1 MEQLY
6 KNILLDQP
14 LKIKVE
20 TRNEFEDSLFKEVY
34 NEAAENVFS
43 IIQNSKSK
51 DLEIKFYND
60 VQDYNNIIAFTG
72 DRGVGKTSAMIS
84 FVNEL
89 AGLNTHGDDKYT
101 DITASFEKISK
112 EKSKFT
118 ILKVIEPSNFVKG
131 ERLFEIVISNMF
143 GHIKEIF
150 EKSSKAVDKNDIN
163 EIYGLMDEVF
173 SSLRVMYSDKRDIL
187 GKQIDIGSGLEALEQ
202 LSVREKLKCSFN
214 RLVDKYLKLYN
225 TYELNKGKDYEI
237 YKNTFLVIPI
247 DDLDMNMENGYE
259 MAEEIRKY
267 LVTKNVIVTM
277 AINVGQFTKIVQ
289 QEYTRSLKLLVDKNL
304 LNNDPS
310 DMAAKYITKLIPT
323 NRRIVLPSFDIHN
336 IANITIEC
344 KTESD
349 DTKTEVIYLVDY
361 FLKKIYKTTGI
372 MLIKNDSK
380 SHEIIPANL
389 RELNYL
395 NQLLKDMEE
404 GISKKSTRN
413 ILYESKENEN
423 TRSQLAR
430 NLEKF
435 EDYLIRNFINSDM
448 PKSYSDILLE
458 LMKQTSENMN
468 KYLVRVLVGS
478 EEDITDNKKIIT
490 ISKNAVDSN
499 DKEIKLR
506 VSTIKE
512 IASPDAFPLNIS
524 IGDVLFIL
532 QQLSVQKSDYQT
544 RKFIA
549 GIRIVY
555 SMRIIRHIFIEDNR
569 LMARRILGEFLYN
582 TESNKLLPLEKDSGD
597 RRDMFIVRN
606 VSIQEYVKN
615 AISDNNYLNC
625 LISRFTV
632 INNENTFD
640 NPRSR
645 DAYKDNYIS
654 SYEYIYTGGATNNI
668 VINVTSF
675 ILNLL
680 DLDIINNRLDLK
692 RDDVFKASY
701 ETWVSENIAVL
712 PVWSLDFIEQF
723 FKKIGRMTELS
734 LKENKE
740 VVASVKINSE
750 PITSHVQESMNSGE
764 NVTKTSDTVSK
775 QDSNPAPDTIQSPA
789 TETYVANTEATV
801 EKNKSENTKSYVYY
815 IGKFLEAIKK
825 TIENIT
831 CENKHLHESNLV
843 EAYTK
848 NPVLY
853 PGLLES
859 PTDKEFAEI
868 LEKLWNTKDYKIKVK
883 NIQILKSEVKF
894 KNYEET
900 LIKVIEKLCSV
911 KPTNLKLITESEKL
925 KVLDISNEKPRRG
938 QGKERKPL
946 SSIKDDNGNSKG
958 LYLKTKFSDEKILEL
973 CQTAMEVTGN
983 KKEDFKLIYE

>member
-20 TRNEFEDSLFKEVY
+20 TRHEFKDSLFKEVY

-60 VQDYNNIIAFTG
+60 VNDYNNIIAFTG

-84 FVNEL
+84 FVNAL
-89 AGLNTHGDDKYT
+89 AGLNTHGDDK
-101 DITASFEKISK
+101 DNDKTASFEKIKK

-150 EKSSKAVDKNDIN
+150 EQSSRAVDKNEIN

-202 LSVREKLKCSFN
+202 LSVREKLKSSFN

-225 TYELNKGKDYEI
+225 TYELNKGKDDES

-395 NQLLKDMEE
+395 NHLLKDMEE

-413 ILYESKENEN
+413 ILYESRENEN
-423 TRSQLAR
+423 TRSHLAR

-468 KYLVRVLVGS
+468 KYLVRALIGS
-478 EEDITDNKKIIT
+478 DEDITNDKKVFTIT
-490 ISKNAVDSN
+490 KNAIDSN
-499 DKEIKLR
+499 DEETKLR

-532 QQLSVQKSDYQT
+532 QQLSIQKSDYQT

-555 SMRIIRHIFIEDNR
+555 SMRIIRHIFIEDNKMR
-569 LMARRILGEFLYN
+569 ARRILGEFLYN
-582 TESNKLLPLEKDSGD
+582 TENYNLIRTYKHTGY
-597 RRDMFIVRN
+597 RRDMFIIKN
-606 VSIQEYVKN
+606 VKYDDYVKSKIQN
-615 AISDNNYLNC
+615 SLKFNC
-625 LISRFTV
+625 LISRFSMPNAQNSLRSV
-632 INNENTFD
+632 IERNAYSNENYA
-640 NPRSR
+640 
-645 DAYKDNYIS
+645 AYEFPYQSGNR
-654 SYEYIYTGGATNNI
+654 TNNI
-668 VINVTSF
+668 VINLTSF

-680 DLDIINNRLDLK
+680 DIDTIMNRINKDVKKFTDMQKYFNWRKEYVAVLPLWSIDFLDNYFNRQRRTSDLGLRDGIEDNYKLYIEKFLDIISDTIK
-692 RDDVFKASY
+692 
-701 ETWVSENIAVL
+701 NIAK
-712 PVWSLDFIEQF
+712 DNIHFDKE
-723 FKKIGRMTELS
+723 ELLNAYNKNPIIS
-734 LKENKE
+734 PKLKEDEEFKSILDNLAKLWL
-740 VVASVKINSE
+740 
-750 PITSHVQESMNSGE
+750 
-764 NVTKTSDTVSK
+764 
-775 QDSNPAPDTIQSPA
+775 
-789 TETYVANTEATV
+789 
-801 EKNKSENTKSYVYY
+801 KNMPE
-815 IGKFLEAIKK
+815 KK
-825 TIENIT
+825 TKIISILGKDIIANNDEEMLKIVIEEL
-831 CENKHLHESNLV
+831 CRQKPENLSIIKDSWKL
-843 EAYTK
+843 TK
-848 NPVLY
+848 LDIGTVTRRTGQRRKQLLSVYEDDNQPV
-853 PGLLES
+853 
-859 PTDKEFAEI
+859 FI
-868 LEKLWNTKDYKIKVK
+868 N
-883 NIQILKSEVKF
+883 VKF
-894 KNYEET
+894 
-900 LIKVIEKLCSV
+900 
-911 KPTNLKLITESEKL
+911 TEQE
-925 KVLDISNEKPRRG
+925 
-938 QGKERKPL
+938 
-946 SSIKDDNGNSKG
+946 
-958 LYLKTKFSDEKILEL
+958 ILEL
-973 CQTAMEVTGN
+973 CKNAVEETGN
-983 KKEDFKLIYE
+983 SKDEFEVDYSPVE